1 MTSFSTIKKQF
12 RDLSLGG
19 QDELLKDLYM
29 FSKDVR
35 LFLENRLLRGTTA
48 TDEYV
53 RQMERETIKKVYR
66 TGTPGIPNG
75 KTVNSII
82 AKAKKSHVD
91 IHALMTLEQLAYRGF
106 IEFLNEF
113 GGGPESFDD
122 QSCKHLEAYL
132 QIVRDGQ
139 IDGEERAR
147 RYQELKTYLLA
158 KNNMLTDSLDEAYE
172 SVTGISIGR

>member
-1 MTSFSTIKKQF
+1 M
-12 RDLSLGG
+12 
-19 QDELLKDLYM
+19 
-29 FSKDVR
+29 
-35 LFLENRLLRGTTA
+35 
-48 TDEYV
+48 
-53 RQMERETIKKVYR
+53 
-66 TGTPGIPNG
+66 P
-75 KTVNSII
+75 
-82 AKAKKSHVD
+82 
-91 IHALMTLEQLAYRGF
+91 LEQLAYRGF